1 MSDLV
6 GRQDKRIT
14 TLETGEKEQVF
25 TASIVTTDGSTQVI
39 HSFDTDGTTVYLIE
53 AKVVAVRTDV
63 GGNTNTY
70 IRAIHAESIAG
81 VAAIANGTFIY
92 IDEDVAA
99 WNVSE
104 SILGSFV
111 ELEVTGSAG
120 QTINWFM
127 RATVVQAS

>member
-1 MSDLV
+1 MSNLV
-6 GRQDKRIT
+6 GGQDKRIT
-14 TLETGEKEQVF
+14 ALETSEKEEVF
-25 TASIVTTDGSTQVI
+25 TASITTTDGSSQVI
-39 HSFDTDGTTVYLIE
+39 HSFETSGTTVYLIE

-63 GGNTNTY
+63 GGNTNAY

-104 SILGSFV
+104 SILGSLV
-111 ELEVTGSAG
+111 ELEVAGSAS

-127 RATVVQAS
+127 RATVVQAD